1 MASESKTAQA
11 NAQVLPLIAS
21 LTRSET
27 GKLVAVL
34 TRIFGAHNL
43 ALAEDVVQDVLIK
56 AIEQWPVSGIPD
68 NPAGWLFTV
77 ARNKAIDTIRKY
89 RRQRTFAADISSLLE
104 SEYTAAFTL
113 NTCFSDEEIQ
123 DDQLRMMFACCHPGI
138 GREGQIAL
146 IMKTLC
152 GFSISQIAKAFITN
166 TDTIEK
172 RLYRA
177 RQAFRENNISLDI
190 PSGPTLQKRLD
201 NVLETIYL
209 LFNEAYSASFH
220 ESLIR
225 KDLAEDTIRLC
236 TLLAENTATKLPQTG
251 ALLALLC
258 FHTSRLSGRTDEHG
272 DLLLMKDQHRALWDK
287 QMIERGVWY
296 LANSATGDAMSRYHL
311 EAAIAYEHCKAAS
324 YADTDWHTIL
334 SYYDLLVKL
343 MPSQVIL
350 LNRAIVIKELEGPA
364 RALECIRQIP
374 GIDFLQEYYL
384 LHAILGELN
393 MEIGETKNAAVHY
406 EKALKLSVS
415 EAEKRFLIKKL
426 NHLATLEAH

>member
-1 MASESKTAQA
+1 MNLESRAAPENT
-11 NAQVLPLIAS
+11 QVLPLIAS
-21 LTRSET
+21 LTRSES

-43 ALAEDVVQDVLIK
+43 TLAEDVVQDVLIK
-56 AIEQWPVSGIPD
+56 AIEQWSASGVPD
-68 NPAGWLFTV
+68 NPSAWLFTS

-89 RRQRTFAADISSLLE
+89 RRQQTFAADISSLLE
-104 SEYTAAFTL
+104 SEYTAAITL
-113 NTCFSDEEIQ
+113 NTCFKSEEIQ

-152 GFSISQIAKAFITN
+152 GFSISQIAKAFITSP
-166 TDTIEK
+166 DTIEK

-177 RQAFRENNISLDI
+177 RQAFRENNISLDM
-190 PSGPTLQKRLD
+190 PSGVSLQKRL
-201 NVLETIYL
+201 NSVLETIYL

-236 TLLAENTATKLPQTG
+236 TLLVENNTTKHPQTS
-251 ALLALLC
+251 ALLALLY
-258 FHTSRLSGRTDEHG
+258 FHTSRLNGRTDEHG
-272 DLLLMKDQHRALWDK
+272 DLLLMKDQHRDLWDK
-287 QMIERGVWY
+287 QMIERGVYY
-296 LANSATGDAMSRYHL
+296 LNNSATGDDMSRYHL
-311 EAAIAYEHCKAAS
+311 EAAIAYEHCKAVR
-324 YADTDWHTIL
+324 YEDTDWPTIL
-334 SYYDLLVKL
+334 NYYDLLIKL
-343 MPSQVIL
+343 VPSQVIL

-364 RALECIRQIP
+364 KALECIRQIP

-393 MEIGETKNAAVHY
+393 MEIGETKSAVQHY

-415 EAEKRFLIKKL
+415 EAEKRFLLKKL
-426 NHLATLEAH
+426 SHIDTQQVH